1 MLLSARNRLKCNEQ
15 SMECID
21 VASIVYLCS
30 PNIDKDIHTTKAS
43 PTRKQTWDWSR
54 YPMNMHEDTYQ
65 TKYKNQTNN
74 EIFLLN
80 ARYMELETKKIKQR
94 WILKQKYGYWLLLP
108 SCGRGKRV
116 SKDSSF
122 LKCESKIIPHG
133 GRVWRLIEKFF
144 VIFRHGRAFWRLGID
159 N

>member
-1 MLLSARNRLKCNEQ
+1 MKIS
-15 SMECID
+15 
-21 VASIVYLCS
+21 
-30 PNIDKDIHTTKAS
+30 
-43 PTRKQTWDWSR
+43 
-54 YPMNMHEDTYQ
+54 TYQ

-80 ARYMELETKKIKQR
+80 ARYMELETKKIKQQ
-94 WILKQKYGYWLLLP
+94 WILEQKYGYWLLLP
-108 SCGRGKRV
+108 SRGRGKRV

-144 VIFRHGRAFWRLGID
+144 VIFRHGRAF
-159 N
+159 

>member
-1 MLLSARNRLKCNEQ
+1 
-15 SMECID
+15 
-21 VASIVYLCS
+21 
-30 PNIDKDIHTTKAS
+30 
-43 PTRKQTWDWSR
+43 
-54 YPMNMHEDTYQ
+54 MNMHEDISTYQ

-94 WILKQKYGYWLLLP
+94 WILEQKYGYWLLLP
-108 SCGRGKRV
+108 SRGRGKRV

-133 GRVWRLIEKFF
+133 KKSMAADRKILCNIPTWTSILTIGYR
-144 VIFRHGRAFWRLGID
+144 
-159 N
+159 